1 MILLLTGLL
10 AGLLDAA
17 AALLFFLARGN
28 KQPGM
33 LFRYIASGVFGPA
46 AFGPGKRMVALG
58 VLFHFLIA
66 LFWVGVFFGAY
77 PWVLLLHADPLVVA
91 AGYGLLVWVIM
102 NLVVL
107 PLSRVKPRPF
117 SVSFIVVN
125 ILILVVTI
133 GLPCVYMAHI
143 WE

>member
-1 MILLLTGLL
+1 MICLLTGLL

-17 AALLFFLARGN
+17 AALGFFVARGN

-46 AFGPGKRMVALG
+46 AFGPGNRMVVLG
-58 VLFHFLIA
+58 VFFHFLIA
-66 LFWVGVFFGAY
+66 MFWVGIFFWAY
-77 PWVLLLHADPLVVA
+77 PRVALLHAHPLVVA
-91 AGYGLLVWVIM
+91 AGYGLFVWILM

-125 ILILVVTI
+125 ILILMITI
-133 GLPCVYMAHI
+133 GLPCVYMVQI
-143 WE
+143 